1 MCTHSKFA
9 SKVYESI
16 DVEVLEALHSSRNK
30 HRFRASGSKLA
41 KEEQKAWKVQD
52 YVFWPQAKAIVYM
65 VVATLKK
72 IENLEDWLTL

>member
-1 MCTHSKFA
+1 LQV
-9 SKVYESI
+9 KVDESI

-30 HRFRASGSKLA
+30 HRFWASGSKLA

-52 YVFWPQAKAIVYM
+52 YVFWLQVKAIVYM
-65 VVATLKK
+65 VVVTLKK